1 VTHDAGNLLKV
12 SAFLKYGVEFM
23 WFTQMH
29 DVLAHLSRVSDY
41 IPAILVTIG
50 VAVLIGCA
58 VGCVCTPCE
67 ENDDIFHPE
76 VY

>member
-1 VTHDAGNLLKV
+1 
-12 SAFLKYGVEFM
+12 
-23 WFTQMH
+23 MH
-29 DVLAHLSRVSDY
+29 ALLAHLSHVSDY
-41 IPAILVTIG
+41 LPAILVTIG

-67 ENDDIFHPE
+67 EKDDIFHPE

>member
-1 VTHDAGNLLKV
+1 
-12 SAFLKYGVEFM
+12 M
-23 WFTQMH
+23 WFTKMH
-29 DVLAHLSRVSDY
+29 DVLTHISHLSDY
-41 IPAILVTIG
+41 LPAILVTIG